1 MNCPI
6 CNTEVGDNYKFCTKC
21 GLRLAPAVRMAAK
34 SEVQEAPKAA
44 APAEAPKA
52 TAPQTQTPATAPA
65 PRAIP
70 PVPVQPWK
78 TEPAPEPAAQ
88 KSKKTPGILVAAIA
102 TVVVVAGGILI
113 FGKDNEPSVSA
124 APTTPVETTVY
135 DASEDAD
142 EVYNVSEDLDEE
154 DSTASVNTSVTYD
167 DEEEDEDEDVAPVS
181 TTSSASYDDE
191 EDEDEDDSY
200 IAPAPAASKSSASK
214 TTVTSSSSDDEEW
227 PEE

>member
-44 APAEAPKA
+44 ASVEAPKA
-52 TAPQTQTPATAPA
+52 TAPQAQTPTAAPA
-65 PRAIP
+65 SRAIP

-78 TEPAPEPAAQ
+78 TEAAPAPATQ
-88 KSKKTPGILVAAIA
+88 KSKKTPSILVAAIA
-102 TVVVVAGGILI
+102 TIVVVAGGILI

-124 APTTPVETTVY
+124 APTTSAETTVY

-142 EVYNVSEDLDEE
+142 KVYNVSEDLDEE
-154 DSTASVNTSVTYD
+154 ESTANSVNTSVTYD
-167 DEEEDEDEDVAPVS
+167 DEEEDEDEDAAVS
-181 TTSSASYDDE
+181 TASSASYEDE
-191 EDEDEDDSY
+191 EDEDEDDGY

-214 TTVTSSSSDDEEW
+214 TTVTSSSYDDEEW

>member
-44 APAEAPKA
+44 ASVEAPKA
-52 TAPQTQTPATAPA
+52 TAPQAQAPAAAPA

-78 TEPAPEPAAQ
+78 TESAPEPATQ
-88 KSKKTPGILVAAIA
+88 KSKKAPSILVAAIA
-102 TVVVVAGGILI
+102 TIVVVAGGILI
-113 FGKDNEPSVSA
+113 FGKDNEPAVSA
-124 APTTPVETTVY
+124 APTTPAETAVY
-135 DASEDAD
+135 DASEDTD
-142 EVYNVSEDLDEE
+142 EVYEASEDLDEE
-154 DSTASVNTSVTYD
+154 ESTASVNTSVTYD

-181 TTSSASYDDE
+181 TTSSASYEDE
-191 EDEDEDDSY
+191 EDEDEDDGY
-200 IAPAPAASKSSASK
+200 IAPAPAASK
-214 TTVTSSSSDDEEW
+214 TTVTSSSYDDEEW

>member
-34 SEVQEAPKAA
+34 SEVQEAPQAA
-44 APAEAPKA
+44 ASVEAPKA
-52 TAPQTQTPATAPA
+52 AVPQAQAPAAAPA

-78 TEPAPEPAAQ
+78 TESAPEPAAQ
-88 KSKKTPGILVAAIA
+88 KSKKTPSILVAAIA
-102 TVVVVAGGILI
+102 TIVVVAGGILI

-135 DASEDAD
+135 DASED
-142 EVYNVSEDLDEE
+142 LDEE
-154 DSTASVNTSVTYD
+154 ESTASVNTSVTYD
-167 DEEEDEDEDVAPVS
+167 DEEEDEDEDVSPVS

-200 IAPAPAASKSSASK
+200 IAPAPAASK

>member
-1 MNCPI
+1 MWI
-6 CNTEVGDNYKFCTKC
+6 KTCTGCENGCQIRSTGSAQGRSSC
-21 GLRLAPAVRMAAK
+21 GSAQDYSSPDTDSRYSTR
-34 SEVQEAPKAA
+34 
-44 APAEAPKA
+44 
-52 TAPQTQTPATAPA
+52 

-142 EVYNVSEDLDEE
+142 EVYNFSEDLDEE